1 MGSSQSQA
9 GSVKREKTAAEKA
22 ESAGKIINGVGNF
35 IPGIPGAL
43 VKGAGGVIEGVSS
56 LFTGDDIKVVNKP
69 IQEAVTYIQP
79 SNLLNNSATTN
90 NNNNNNT
97 FEAIKPLEKGKKD
110 PRRKDMINPFAS
122 PEGQK
127 ILQKSQE
134 KNNKMREHY
143 GIPQNEVM
151 KPSQYREMEQ
161 RYDREQNR
169 NMKGKPN
176 PNRRGKPRGPRERI
190 QERGMR
196 KGPQSTQNITNGG
209 SSAAVYLE

>member
-35 IPGIPGAL
+35 VPGIPGAL
-43 VKGAGGVIEGVSS
+43 VRGAGGVIEGVSS
-56 LFTGDDIKVVNKP
+56 LFTGDDDIKVTERQVFEP
-69 IQEAVTYIQP
+69 FTEVQS
-79 SNLLNNSATTN
+79 SNQLNDFVTTN
-90 NNNNNNT
+90 NNT
-97 FEAIKPLEKGKKD
+97 FDAIKPLPKGKKH
-110 PRRKDMINPFAS
+110 PHRKDMINPFAS
-122 PEGQK
+122 PEGRK
-127 ILQKSQE
+127 ILRKSQE

-169 NMKGKPN
+169 HMKGKPN
-176 PNRRGKPRGPRERI
+176 PNRRGKPQGPRERI

-196 KGPQSTQNITNGG
+196 KGPQSTQNITNRG
-209 SSAAVYLE
+209 SGAAVYLE